1 LVPTDQCGQQTVNGE
16 AADVQKLHDHV
27 APTSVN
33 PDQLEEVDEDN
44 DELNFLFWISEKKQ
58 CVVRMANLSF
68 HKLIFTEQFHLNK
81 PLNICIREDV
91 DGVVYSLDD
100 INGAKLEHCFTLDA
114 FGYIQAGKSSRRFST
129 CAPDGSYSAI
139 VDGRN
144 HAYIYLK
151 ASTVSDTELRN
162 TKTRK
167 SVPTIAKQSVI
178 SIASFDPEYGSSSR
192 NPNIIF
198 AAAREKV
205 LFLVTDWAIYACH
218 VN

>member
-1 LVPTDQCGQQTVNGE
+1 
-16 AADVQKLHDHV
+16 
-27 APTSVN
+27 
-33 PDQLEEVDEDN
+33 
-44 DELNFLFWISEKKQ
+44 
-58 CVVRMANLSF
+58 
-68 HKLIFTEQFHLNK
+68 K

-91 DGVVYSLDD
+91 DGVVYSLDN
-100 INGAKLEHCFTLDA
+100 INEAKLEHCFTLDA
-114 FGYIQAGKSSRRFST
+114 FGYIQAGKSSRRIF
-129 CAPDGSYSAI
+129 
-139 VDGRN
+139 
-144 HAYIYLK
+144 YLK